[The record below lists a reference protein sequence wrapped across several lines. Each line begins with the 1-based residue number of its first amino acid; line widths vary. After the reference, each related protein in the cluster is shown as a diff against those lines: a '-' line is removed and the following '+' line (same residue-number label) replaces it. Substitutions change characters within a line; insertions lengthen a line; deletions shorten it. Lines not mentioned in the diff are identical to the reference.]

1 MVVEAVF
8 AVVWTA
14 IVQVAGPGAVLPR
27 LAVRLIDGFAI
38 GLHRDVGLADGRNW
52 RRGGMLPFPYVLP
65 LCGLAGASQG
75 MAVDSSNRP

>member
-1 MVVEAVF
+1 VVVEAVF

-52 RRGGMLPFPYVLP
+52 RRGGD
-65 LCGLAGASQG
+65 A
-75 MAVDSSNRP
+75 AVSIRSAFVRFGRGEPGHGC